1 MITNFKYKKNC
12 CMSEFKLRQL
22 KYETDTWK
30 RLLGFVMEEN
40 IHLKNRLS
48 EVLKENFDKNLLND
62 VEKFYAGFIKEDE
75 LIGLLRNDIAE
86 LNSLLTRE
94 VFEDGMTMKQVERK
108 VKKLRHGVKAAEE
121 HFGKLKSAFNSY
133 LSENIY

>member
-1 MITNFKYKKNC
+1 
-12 CMSEFKLRQL
+12 MSEFKLRQL
-22 KYETDTWK
+22 KYEADTWK

-62 VEKFYAGFIKEDE
+62 VEDFYSGFIREDE
-75 LIGLLRNDIAE
+75 LIVLLRNDIAE
-86 LNSLLTRE
+86 LDSLLTRE
-94 VFEDGMTMKQVERK
+94 VFEDGITLKQVERK

>member
-1 MITNFKYKKNC
+1 MITDIKYTKNF
-12 CMSEFKLRQL
+12 CMSEVTLGQL
-22 KYETDTWK
+22 KYESDTWK

-48 EVLKENFDKNLLND
+48 EVLNANFDKNLLND
-62 VEKFYAGFIKEDE
+62 VENFYSEFIRADE

-86 LNSLLTRE
+86 FDGLLTRE
-94 VFEDGMTMKQVERK
+94 VFEDGAIVKQVERK
-108 VKKLRHGVKAAEE
+108 LKKLRHGVKAAEE

>member
-1 MITNFKYKKNC
+1 MPE
-12 CMSEFKLRQL
+12 SKLRQL

-40 IHLKNRLS
+40 IHLKSRLS
-48 EVLKENFDKNLLND
+48 EILKENFDKNLLND
-62 VEKFYAGFIKEDE
+62 VENFYNEFIRADE

-86 LNSLLTRE
+86 FDGLLTRE
-94 VFEDGMTMKQVERK
+94 VFEDGAIMRQVERK
-108 VKKLRHGVKAAEE
+108 LKKLRHGVKSTEE
-121 HFGKLKSAFNSY
+121 HFASLKSSFNSY

>member
-1 MITNFKYKKNC
+1 
-12 CMSEFKLRQL
+12 MSEFKLRQL

-40 IHLKNRLS
+40 IYLKNRLS
-48 EVLKENFDKNLLND
+48 EVLQENFDKNLLND
-62 VEKFYAGFIKEDE
+62 VEDFYSGFIREDE
-75 LIGLLRNDIAE
+75 LIMLLRNDIAE
-86 LNSLLTRE
+86 LDSLLTRE
-94 VFEDGMTMKQVERK
+94 RFEDGITMKQVERK

-121 HFGKLKSAFNSY
+121 HFGKLKLAFNSY